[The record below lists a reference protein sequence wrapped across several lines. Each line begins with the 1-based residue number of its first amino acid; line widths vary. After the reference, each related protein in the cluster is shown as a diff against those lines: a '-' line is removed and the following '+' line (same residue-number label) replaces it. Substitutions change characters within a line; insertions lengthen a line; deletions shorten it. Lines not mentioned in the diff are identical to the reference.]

1 MEIVICGENSVT
13 RAGLAAMA
21 TTAVTRVVAQVGSLL
36 ALSNW
41 LKTQSADLAVVEL
54 AAPSEPNIAELAQ
67 MVEAL
72 PVEESLA
79 FLCLFDSWPDSL
91 SGPARS
97 RLIQLLG
104 TGLVSLLPMTVSA
117 HQMRDAI
124 AAIASGLV
132 TLHPELNE
140 TLFFSSFA
148 PSELAFEANA
158 MQIEALTPREI
169 EVLNGLADG
178 LTNRAI
184 ATALNISEHTVK
196 FHISAIL
203 AKLNVSSRTKAVAVG
218 IRTGLVML

>member
-1 MEIVICGENSVT
+1 MEIVVCGENSVT

-21 TTAVTRVVAQVGSLL
+21 TTAATRVVAQVGSLL

-54 AAPSEPNIAELAQ
+54 AAPSESTIADLAQ
-67 MVEAL
+67 MVESL

-91 SGPARS
+91 SASARS
-97 RLIQLLG
+97 RLTQLLG

-124 AAIASGLV
+124 AAISSGLI
-132 TLHPELNE
+132 TLHPELSE
-140 TLFFSSFA
+140 TLFFNSFA
-148 PSELAFEANA
+148 PSELASEAVT
-158 MQIEALTPREI
+158 QLEALTPREI

-203 AKLNVSSRTKAVAVG
+203 SKLNVTSRTKAVAVG

>member
-132 TLHPELNE
+132 TLHPEFNE
-140 TLFFSSFA
+140 TLFFNSFA
-148 PSELAFEANA
+148 PSELAFEAT
-158 MQIEALTPREI
+158 QIEALTPREI